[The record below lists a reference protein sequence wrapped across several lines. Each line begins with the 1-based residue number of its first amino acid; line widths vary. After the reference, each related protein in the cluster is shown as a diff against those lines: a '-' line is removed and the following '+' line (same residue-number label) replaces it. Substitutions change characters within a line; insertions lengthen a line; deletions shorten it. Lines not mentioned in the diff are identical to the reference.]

1 MEVIYIGRRQ
11 TVESIIDAPLQE
23 YIKIIG
29 LSIIY
34 RVHLEVCKELFHIMK
49 EGILKIFQLLD
60 VVFFLEIA
68 FLSFVR

>member
-11 TVESIIDAPLQE
+11 TVKSIIDAPLQE

-34 RVHLEVCKELFHIMK
+34 RVHLEVCKEVFHIMK